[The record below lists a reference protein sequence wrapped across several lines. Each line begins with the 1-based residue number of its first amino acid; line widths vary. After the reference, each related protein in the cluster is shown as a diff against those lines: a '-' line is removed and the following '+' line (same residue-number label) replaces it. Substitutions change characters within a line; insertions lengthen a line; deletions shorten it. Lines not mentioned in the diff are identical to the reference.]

1 MEADHK
7 VSTLY
12 NSNNFNDFLS
22 YFQSFDGA
30 ELNKELFS
38 YNDTNGVK
46 VIYTDFCQFFSY
58 DSFVRK
64 SFIWKVATTMHGNQI
79 KVVFL
84 NFVWWLQV
92 CLHLTEIIKVLNI

>member
-30 ELNKELFS
+30 ELNKEFFS
-38 YNDTNGVK
+38 YNDTNGAK
-46 VIYTDFCQFFSY
+46 VTYTDFCQFFPY
-58 DSFVRK
+58 DCFVWK

-92 CLHLTEIIKVLNI
+92 CLHLTEIIKVLSI